1 MLTQI
6 VILSLVGGLLC
17 LDRIFLQTMLSRPIV
32 MAPVVGLLLGDSYTG
47 LIIGAIFELFWID
60 RAPIGIYIPPNDS
73 VASAFAAALA
83 ILAGQSWAR
92 HERTDGPRGPG
103 GRAFR
108 HSGEK
113 NRRPHD
119 GTQRPSFRLGRWKRP
134 GRSTFARLKTR
145 GLPRTRPGVC
155 DLCRPASD
163 LDRDFCSHCVI
174 WLYPKLPVQIGDALT
189 LTYYFLPVLG
199 TAIALSTI
207 KLRGANRRDI
217 SGGRFDHGL
226 FSCLLKKSNLFSALT

>member
-32 MAPVVGLLLGDSYTG
+32 MAPVMGLLLGDSYTG

-83 ILAGQSWAR
+83 ILAGQSLGAVTKELTALAVLLAVPFGILAKKIDVRMMALNDRLSDRALEAAR
-92 HERTDGPRGPG
+92 SLDLRAIENMTYLAL
-103 GRAFR
+103 GRAFVIYAALLLILTAIFV
-108 HSGEK
+108 
-113 NRRPHD
+113 P
-119 GTQRPSFRLGRWKRP
+119 T
-134 GRSTFARLKTR
+134 
-145 GLPRTRPGVC
+145 
-155 DLCRPASD
+155 
-163 LDRDFCSHCVI
+163 VI
-174 WLYPKLPVQIGDALT
+174 WLYPKLPVQIGDALI

-199 TAIALSTI
+199 TAVALSTI
-207 KLRGANRRDI
+207 KLRGAVPVFCAI
-217 SGGRFDHGL
+217 FL
-226 FSCLLKKSNLFSALT
+226 AAALIMDYFHVF

>member
-32 MAPVVGLLLGDSYTG
+32 MAPVMGLLLGDSYTG

-83 ILAGQSWAR
+83 ILAGQSLGAVTKELTALAVLLAVPFGILAKKIDVRMMAR
-92 HERTDGPRGPG
+92 NDRLSDRALEAARSLDLRAIENMTYLAL
-103 GRAFR
+103 GRAFVIYAALLLILTAIFV
-108 HSGEK
+108 
-113 NRRPHD
+113 P
-119 GTQRPSFRLGRWKRP
+119 T
-134 GRSTFARLKTR
+134 
-145 GLPRTRPGVC
+145 
-155 DLCRPASD
+155 
-163 LDRDFCSHCVI
+163 VI

-199 TAIALSTI
+199 TAVALSTI
-207 KLRGANRRDI
+207 KLRGAVPVFCAI
-217 SGGRFDHGL
+217 FL
-226 FSCLLKKSNLFSALT
+226 AAALIMDYFHVF